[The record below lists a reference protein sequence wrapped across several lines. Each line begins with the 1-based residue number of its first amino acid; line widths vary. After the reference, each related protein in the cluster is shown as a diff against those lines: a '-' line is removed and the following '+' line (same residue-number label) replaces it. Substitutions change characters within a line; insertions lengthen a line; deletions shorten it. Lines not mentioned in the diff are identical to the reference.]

1 MCLFKTF
8 QEKPMHKLFRATI
21 LLALA
26 MLTAISA
33 SAQEGGIVIGT
44 NFGGDPNN
52 INPLI
57 SNNTVEL
64 DLNEFLF
71 PSIYNIDPETR
82 APMMGGR
89 NDQDNGLATEWTIS
103 DDGLVYTFTL
113 RDDIFWNDGTPVTA
127 FDYKFTF
134 DALASEQTS
143 SPRTG
148 VLQSVASVEAPDAT
162 TVVVTLSVASCRALD
177 ELDDFGIIPQHVIEP
192 LINGDFAEIDNL
204 EYNKNPEVTSGVF
217 NFGALVPGEQVSL
230 IRNENYSIPVSP
242 EGYIIRSVPDQVVA
256 VEQFLAGEVT
266 SVGAVSG
273 GVPAVRMQEF
283 RDRAEAGE
291 FQIYEYVDDGLTF
304 VGFNYADPSNPVD
317 GEDEDGNPLDQ
328 GAHPLF
334 GDLRVRQAIAQ
345 AINYQDL
352 IEGAAQGEA
361 IQVNTYGTPALWGYN
376 QNIEPWPY
384 DPEAALALLAEAGFV
399 DDDNDPS
406 TPLVATEDAL
416 YAEPGTPFEFQLLTN
431 SGNLIREAAGTIIQD
446 QLGQIG
452 IAVDFQTQEFGS
464 LVTLLLGQEFD
475 AIMIGFTNIDQDTDA
490 RDVFTPVGD
499 SVGGGF
505 NFVSYNNPMVTEM
518 YQEALAL
525 PGCDLEERQAIYHE
539 IGQILHDE
547 LPWLWLFAPNAMYAE
562 SNAVQNWNP
571 YAETRYANM
580 ADIAVS
586 P

>member
-1 MCLFKTF
+1 MFKSLRVT
-8 QEKPMHKLFRATI
+8 
-21 LLALA
+21 LLLVLA
-26 MLTAISA
+26 SLMAVSV

-52 INPLI
+52 VNPLI

-64 DLNEFLF
+64 DLIEFLF

-89 NDQDNGLATEWTIS
+89 NDQDNGLATDWTIS
-103 DDGLVYTFTL
+103 EDGMTYTFTL
-113 RDDIFWNDGTPVTA
+113 RDDVFWNDGTPVTA
-127 FDYKFTF
+127 SDYKFTF
-134 DALASEQTS
+134 DALASELTS

-148 VLQSVASVEAPDAT
+148 VLQSVESVEAPDAT
-162 TVVVTLSVASCRALD
+162 TLVVNLSVQSCRVLD
-177 ELDDFGIIPQHVIEP
+177 ELDDFGIIPQHIIEP
-192 LINGDFAEIDNL
+192 LIDGDFAEIDNL
-204 EYNKNPEVTSGVF
+204 EYNKNPDVTSGVF

-230 IRNENYSIPVSP
+230 IRNDNHWAPVSP
-242 EGYIIRSVPDQVVA
+242 EGYIVRSVPDQVVA

-273 GVPAVRMQEF
+273 GVPAARMQEF
-283 RDRAEAGE
+283 RERAEAGE
-291 FQIYEYVDDGLTF
+291 FQTYEYVDDGLTF
-304 VGFNYADPSNPVD
+304 VGFNWADPTSPAD
-317 GEDEDGNPLDQ
+317 GEDEDGNPIEQ
-328 GAHPLF
+328 GAHPFF
-334 GDLRVRQAIAQ
+334 GDVRVRQAIAQ
-345 AINYQDL
+345 AINYEDL

-361 IQVNTYGTPALWGYN
+361 IQVNSYGTPALWGYN
-376 QNIEPWPY
+376 PDIEAWPY
-384 DPEAALALLAEAGFV
+384 DPDAALALLAEAGFV
-399 DDDNDPS
+399 DDDGDPS

-452 IAVDFQTQEFGS
+452 IGVDFQTQEFGS

-475 AIMIGFTNIDQDTDA
+475 AIMIGFTNIDQDTDG
-490 RDVFTPVGD
+490 RDVFTPTGD
-499 SVGGGF
+499 AVGGGF
-505 NFVSYNNPMVTEM
+505 NFVSYDNPEVTEK
-518 YQEALAL
+518 YQEALSL
-525 PGCDLEERQAIYHE
+525 PGCDFEERQAIYYE

-562 SNAVQNWNP
+562 SNSVQNWDP
-571 YAETRYANM
+571 FAETRYGNM
-580 ADIAVS
+580 ADVAVS

>member
-1 MCLFKTF
+1 MYKSL
-8 QEKPMHKLFRATI
+8 RVV
-21 LLALA
+21 LLLVSAALMA
-26 MLTAISA
+26 LSV
-33 SAQEGGIVIGT
+33 SAQEGGILIGT

-89 NDQDNGLATEWTIS
+89 NDQDNGLALDWSIS
-103 DDGLVYTFTL
+103 EDGMTYTFTL
-113 RDDIFWNDGTPVTA
+113 RDDVFWNDGTPVTA

-134 DALASEQTS
+134 DALASELTS

-148 VLQSVASVEAPDAT
+148 VLQSVESVEAPDAT
-162 TVVVTLSVASCRALD
+162 TIVVTLSVQSCRVLD
-177 ELDDFGIIPQHVIEP
+177 ELDDFGILPQHIIEP
-192 LINGDFAEIDNL
+192 LIDGDFAEIDNL
-204 EYNKNPEVTSGVF
+204 EFNKNPEVTSGVF

-230 IRNENYSIPVSP
+230 IRNDSHWASVSP
-242 EGYIIRSVPDQVVA
+242 EGYIIRNVPDQIVG

-266 SVGAVSG
+266 SVDTVSG
-273 GVPAVRMQEF
+273 GVPAARMQEF
-283 RDRAEAGE
+283 RERAEDGE
-291 FQIYEYVDDGLTF
+291 FQIFEYVDDGLTF
-304 VGFNYADPSNPVD
+304 IGFNWADPNSPVD
-317 GEDEDGNPLDQ
+317 GEDEDGNALDQ

-334 GDLRVRQAIAQ
+334 GDVRVRQAIAQ
-345 AINYQDL
+345 AINYEDL

-376 QNIEPWPY
+376 QDVAPWPY
-384 DPEAALALLAEAGFV
+384 DPDAALALLAEAGFI
-399 DDDNDPS
+399 DDDDDPS

-416 YAEPGTPFEFQLLTN
+416 FAEPGTPFEFQLLTN
-431 SGNLIREAAGTIIQD
+431 SGNLIREAAGTIVQD

-452 IAVDFQTQEFGS
+452 ISVDFQTQEFGS

-490 RDVFTPVGD
+490 RNVFTPVGD

-505 NFVSYNNPMVTEM
+505 NFVSYNNPEVTEK

-539 IGQILHDE
+539 IGEILHEE

-562 SNAVQNWNP
+562 SNSVQNWDP
-571 YAETRYANM
+571 FAETRYGNM
-580 ADIAVS
+580 ADVAIN